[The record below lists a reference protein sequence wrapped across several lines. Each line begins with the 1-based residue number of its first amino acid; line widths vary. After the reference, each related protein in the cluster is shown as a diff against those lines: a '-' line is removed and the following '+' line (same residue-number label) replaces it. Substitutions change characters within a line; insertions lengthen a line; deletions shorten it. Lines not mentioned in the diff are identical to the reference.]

1 MSGNDLK
8 QTPRFTLER
17 RIEQRWYR
25 GGWFSL
31 DAVKLKPTPV
41 GQDSAP
47 TWNGPGIGI
56 RLVRGPQ

>member
-1 MSGNDLK
+1 MSNKDDK
-8 QTPRFTLER
+8 QTPRLTLER

-41 GQDSAP
+41 GHDSAP
-47 TWNGPGIGI
+47 TWASEGIGF

>member
-1 MSGNDLK
+1 MSDNDEK
-8 QTPRFTLER
+8 QTPRLTLER

-25 GGWFSL
+25 GGLFVL
-31 DAVKLKPTPV
+31 DAAKLKPTPV

-56 RLVRGPQ
+56 RLVREGT